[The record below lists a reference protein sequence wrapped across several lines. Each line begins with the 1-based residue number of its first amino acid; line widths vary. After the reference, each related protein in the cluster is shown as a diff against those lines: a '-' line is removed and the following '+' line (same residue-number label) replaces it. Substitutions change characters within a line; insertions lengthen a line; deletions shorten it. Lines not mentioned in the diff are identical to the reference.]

1 MIIRLRCLTL
11 FLLFHFVVNA
21 QNKDQNCAYKLT
33 VASDYLSDFGF
44 GLRQMVDEIN
54 STVSLCDDNSTN
66 AHFVFGM
73 LGRYYAKND
82 QDMQLAFQR
91 IEKAAMANHPTAAKT
106 IGLMLKEGEGCLLN
120 LEASEDWLKT
130 AHKLGDHEAAYIL
143 GYYYLKGLGTIR
155 QSYNKA
161 ILWFKKSE
169 LPMAK
174 HWLALCQYNG
184 LGSVENPSAALDAL
198 KENNTSN
205 SLFLHDHYLNKE
217 AHIHDSIVFPFIE
230 PIENKRY
237 APRYMWVDNNG
248 LGTPKLAFLLEWDWA
263 KESVTRTSPIS
274 FTLSTNDGGQDAF
287 SFSNEEQAID
297 GNAVF
302 LGDQAAFEGFSI
314 DIPNPH
320 PDHKAE
326 ASLFIDIHTA
336 QFTQTLLG
344 EKPVVLADLEG
355 WVANFNEPAPPLSL
369 LLIDPWDG
377 LLQHERDAIGQEDN
391 KNIISNYPNTFK
403 TDMIVRFEL
412 AQDESVRVEIYHFNQ
427 LDRYELMPTQQ
438 LKKGEH
444 ILRKDTTGWLPGVY
458 VIQLFAGEQVYR
470 KLIIKEY

>member
-1 MIIRLRCLTL
+1 MIIRIHCLTL

-21 QNKDQNCAYKLT
+21 QTEDQNCAYKLT
-33 VASDYLSDFGF
+33 IASDYLTDFGF

-54 STVSLCDDNSTN
+54 STVSLCDDNSAN

-91 IEKAAMANHPTAAKT
+91 MEKAAMANHPTAAKT
-106 IGLMLKEGEGCLLN
+106 LGLMLKEGEGCLLN

-161 ILWFKKSE
+161 IRWFKKSE

-184 LGSVENPSAALDAL
+184 FGSVENSAAALDAL
-198 KENNTSN
+198 KENNSSN
-205 SLFLHDHYLNKE
+205 SLFLHDYYINKE

-237 APRYMWVDNNG
+237 ASKYMWVDNNG
-248 LGTPKLAFLLEWDWA
+248 LGTPKQAFLLEWDWA
-263 KESVTRTSPIS
+263 KERITRASPVS
-274 FTLSTNDGGQDAF
+274 FVMSTNDEGQDAF

-302 LGDQAAFEGFSI
+302 LGDQAAFDGFSI
-314 DIPNPH
+314 SIPNPH
-320 PDHKAE
+320 PDHE
-326 ASLFIDIHTA
+326 VETSLFIDIHTA
-336 QFTQTLLG
+336 QFAQTLLN

-355 WVANFNEPAPPLSL
+355 WVANFNEPTPPLSL

-377 LLQHERDAIGQEDN
+377 LLQHERDAIGQDK

-412 AQDESVRVEIYHFNQ
+412 EQDESVRVDIYHFNQ
-427 LDRYELMPTQQ
+427 LDKYELMPTQQ
-438 LKKGEH
+438 LTKGEH
-444 ILRKDTTGWLPGVY
+444 ILRKDTTGWSPGVY

>member
-21 QNKDQNCAYKLT
+21 QNEDQNCAYKLT

-106 IGLMLKEGEGCLLN
+106 LGLMLKEGEGCLLN

-161 ILWFKKSE
+161 IRWFKKSE

-198 KENNTSN
+198 KENNSSN

-217 AHIHDSIVFPFIE
+217 AHIHDSIVFPFIG

-237 APRYMWVDNNG
+237 TPRYMWVDNNG

-302 LGDQAAFEGFSI
+302 LGDQAAFDGFSI

-326 ASLFIDIHTA
+326 TSLFIDIHTA

-377 LLQHERDAIGQEDN
+377 LLPHERDAIGQEDN